1 MTTLKP
7 SKGRRVSSPLSL
19 RLTPEERATLEAAA
33 GGRALGAYIRARL
46 FAGEGRHTIGV
57 ESDGNGNAERLSPE
71 ARQRLLAQI
80 LGALGQ
86 SRALRSLS
94 ELAEAARIGV
104 LPLAPDVLADIR
116 AACAG
121 IQEIRLVLLRA
132 LGLKPPQEDRDDFER

>member
-7 SKGRRVSSPLSL
+7 SKGRRVSSPLSI
-19 RLTPEERATLEAAA
+19 RLTPEERARLEAAA

-46 FAGEGRHTIGV
+46 FAGEGSDTVGV

-71 ARQRLLAQI
+71 VRQRLLAQI

-86 SRALRSLS
+86 SSALRSLN

-104 LPLAPDVLADIR
+104 LPITPDVLADIR

-121 IQEIRLVLLRA
+121 IEEIRLMLLRG
-132 LGLKPPQEDRDDFER
+132 LGLKPPEEGRHDFER